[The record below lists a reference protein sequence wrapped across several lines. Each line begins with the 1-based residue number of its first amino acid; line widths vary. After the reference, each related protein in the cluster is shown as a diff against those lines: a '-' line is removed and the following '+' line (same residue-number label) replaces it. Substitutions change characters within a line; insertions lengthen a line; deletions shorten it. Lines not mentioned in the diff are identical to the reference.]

1 MKLLCHWLEYPTGV
15 RKVLGSIP
23 PGDSGFFFVLCSWH
37 VHHIIS
43 HRTSHVTNLITM
55 RKISCPRSLAFLFV
69 TCKVRPL
76 TPALH
81 SKISIVCHSRCIW
94 KSWCLRRGKKNRPYS
109 LGVKVRTNNNFNPH
123 IALTS
128 GFEYHICGRRVFSP
142 LGHPCYPVYPFG
154 LPCGFVSLHSL
165 SVPDPGLEI
174 RGVGGRHPDP

>member
-1 MKLLCHWLEYPTGV
+1 MKLLCDWLEYSTGV

-55 RKISCPRSLAFLFV
+55 RKISCPPSLAFLFV
-69 TCKVRPL
+69 TCKVRHL

-94 KSWCLRRGKKNRPYS
+94 KSWCLRREKKN
-109 LGVKVRTNNNFNPH
+109 
-123 IALTS
+123 
-128 GFEYHICGRRVFSP
+128 GR
-142 LGHPCYPVYPFG
+142 
-154 LPCGFVSLHSL
+154 SL
-165 SVPDPGLEI
+165 SEQRWQPTTILTHKLPWLRDSNTTFVEGECSHHWATLATLFTLLFFPDLEI